1 MVSTAGGIV
10 IAVVVLLVAA
20 AVGWIVFTQLRA
32 RRLGVCR
39 MLSSPP
45 LPVPT
50 FADRH
55 PWISAALSSH
65 YRLSFAVVV
74 AQSLTLCCCL

>member
-32 RRLGVCR
+32 RKLGV
-39 MLSSPP
+39 
-45 LPVPT
+45 
-50 FADRH
+50 
-55 PWISAALSSH
+55 
-65 YRLSFAVVV
+65 SFACCSLPMTLYLSCGSIRRSQ
-74 AQSLTLCCCL
+74 AQEENRAFLTLADSVSLG

>member
-39 MLSSPP
+39 MLRPVSLLLPMALVDLCCP
-45 LPVPT
+45 L
-50 FADRH
+50 
-55 PWISAALSSH
+55 LH
-65 YRLSFAVVV
+65 YRFSAAVVV
-74 AQSLTLCCCL
+74 SHC